1 MNNLSS
7 IYLSLGSNIGNRENN
22 LKLALKELSEILRI
36 KKISSIYETEPL
48 LYQKQ
53 ENFLNIVVEVS
64 YFDEAESL
72 LKNIK
77 DIEKK
82 MGRKATF
89 RFGPRI
95 IDIDIIFFN
104 GKEINDENLTIPHKE
119 WKNRLFVIAPLYE
132 VLDRKI
138 EESKFNISNQKV
150 IRIGSIKI

>member
-53 ENFLNIVVEVS
+53 DNFLNIVVEVS

-104 GKEINDENLTIPHKE
+104 GQEINDESLTIPHKE

-132 VLDRKI
+132 VLDKKI

>member
-7 IYLSLGSNIGNRENN
+7 IYLSLGSNVGDRENN

-36 KKISSIYETEPL
+36 NKISSLYETEPL

-53 ENFLNIVVEVS
+53 DNFLNIVVEVS

-77 DIEKK
+77 AIEKK
-82 MGRKATF
+82 MGREATL

-104 GKEINDENLTIPHKE
+104 GQEINDESLTIPHKE

>member
-53 ENFLNIVVEVS
+53 DNFLNIVVEVS
-64 YFDEAESL
+64 YFDEAKSL

-150 IRIGSIKI
+150 VRIGSIKI

>member
-36 KKISSIYETEPL
+36 NKISSLYETEPL

-53 ENFLNIVVEVS
+53 DNFLNIVVEVS

-77 DIEKK
+77 AIEKK
-82 MGRKATF
+82 MGREATL

-104 GKEINDENLTIPHKE
+104 GQEINDESLTIPHKE

>member
-22 LKLALKELSEILRI
+22 LELALKELSEILRI

-53 ENFLNIVVEVS
+53 DNFLNIVVEVS

-77 DIEKK
+77 AIEKK
-82 MGRKATF
+82 MGREATL

-104 GKEINDENLTIPHKE
+104 GQEINDESLTIPHKE

>member
-104 GKEINDENLTIPHKE
+104 EKEINDENLTIPHKE

-132 VLDRKI
+132 VLDREI
-138 EESKFNISNQKV
+138 EKSKFNISNQKV

>member
-53 ENFLNIVVEVS
+53 DNFLNIVVEVS

-77 DIEKK
+77 AIEKK
-82 MGRKATF
+82 MGREVTF

-95 IDIDIIFFN
+95 IDIDILFFN
-104 GKEINDENLTIPHKE
+104 GQEINDESLTIPHKE

>member
-1 MNNLSS
+1 M
-7 IYLSLGSNIGNRENN
+7 
-22 LKLALKELSEILRI
+22 SEILRI

-53 ENFLNIVVEVS
+53 DNFLNIVVEVS

-77 DIEKK
+77 AIEKK
-82 MGRKATF
+82 MGREATL

-104 GKEINDENLTIPHKE
+104 GQEINDESLTIPHKE

>member
-7 IYLSLGSNIGNRENN
+7 IYLSLGSNIGNREKN

-53 ENFLNIVVEVS
+53 DNFLNIIVEVS

-77 DIEKK
+77 AIEKK
-82 MGRKATF
+82 MGREATL

-104 GKEINDENLTIPHKE
+104 GQEINDESLTIPHKE

>member
-53 ENFLNIVVEVS
+53 DNFLNIVVEVS
-64 YFDEAESL
+64 YFDEAKSL

-77 DIEKK
+77 AIEKK
-82 MGRKATF
+82 MGREATL

-104 GKEINDENLTIPHKE
+104 EQEINDESLTIPHKE

>member
-7 IYLSLGSNIGNRENN
+7 IYLSLGSNVGNRENN

-53 ENFLNIVVEVS
+53 DNFLNIVVEVS

-104 GKEINDENLTIPHKE
+104 EKEINDENLTIPHKE

>member
-53 ENFLNIVVEVS
+53 DNFLNIVVEVS

-77 DIEKK
+77 AIEKK
-82 MGRKATF
+82 MGREATL

-104 GKEINDENLTIPHKE
+104 GQEINDESLTIPHKE
-119 WKNRLFVIAPLYE
+119 WKNRPVSYTHLTLPTNRE
-132 VLDRKI
+132 V
-138 EESKFNISNQKV
+138 
-150 IRIGSIKI
+150 

>member
-36 KKISSIYETEPL
+36 NKISSLYETEPL

-53 ENFLNIVVEVS
+53 DNFLNIVVEVS

-77 DIEKK
+77 AIEKK
-82 MGRKATF
+82 IGREVTF

-104 GKEINDENLTIPHKE
+104 GQEINDESLTIPHKE

>member
-53 ENFLNIVVEVS
+53 DNFFNIVVEVS

-77 DIEKK
+77 VIEKK
-82 MGRKATF
+82 MGREATL

-104 GKEINDENLTIPHKE
+104 GQEINDESLTIPHKE

-132 VLDRKI
+132 VLGRKI

>member
-36 KKISSIYETEPL
+36 NKISSLYETEPL

-53 ENFLNIVVEVS
+53 DNFLNIVVEVS

-77 DIEKK
+77 AIEKK
-82 MGRKATF
+82 MGREATL

-104 GKEINDENLTIPHKE
+104 GQEINDESLTIPHKE

-138 EESKFNISNQKV
+138 EKSKFNISNQKV

>member
-36 KKISSIYETEPL
+36 NKISSLYETEPL

-53 ENFLNIVVEVS
+53 DNFLNIVVEVS

-77 DIEKK
+77 AIEKK
-82 MGRKATF
+82 MGREATL

-104 GKEINDENLTIPHKE
+104 EQEINDESLTIPHKE